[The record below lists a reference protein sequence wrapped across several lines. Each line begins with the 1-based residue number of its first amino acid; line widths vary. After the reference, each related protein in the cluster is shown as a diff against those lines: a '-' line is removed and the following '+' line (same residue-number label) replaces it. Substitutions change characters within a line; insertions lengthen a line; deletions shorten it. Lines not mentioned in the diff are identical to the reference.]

1 MVLYID
7 SQETD
12 KAILCATEYVEPLS
26 IHLNREIE
34 HQEQYL
40 SWGILQVFRGVAFL
54 HEAHL
59 IHGSLHAGSV
69 FVTLG
74 GEWKLFG
81 FEQMRS
87 TQGPNNDYSKRHW
100 PAMSKYSP
108 PEVQKNSSM
117 DLTEA
122 QVCIVC
128 ILYTVGELKDLTKH
142 LFME

>member
-34 HQEQYL
+34 PQEQYL

-69 FVTLG
+69 FRKILKSLTV
-74 GEWKLFG
+74 FSG
-81 FEQMRS
+81 F
-87 TQGPNNDYSKRHW
+87 
-100 PAMSKYSP
+100 
-108 PEVQKNSSM
+108 
-117 DLTEA
+117 LT
-122 QVCIVC
+122 V
-128 ILYTVGELKDLTKH
+128 
-142 LFME
+142 FR